1 MSIQRTKE
9 QERAQFAWERV
20 KAVSQ
25 NQKEFKSLAQSAP
38 ADIQANG
45 LAQTLAFWRAKWE
58 SHHQALYRAVS
69 DWVMKEMGL
78 PGQDLLEWIINPNTG
93 SDLYRQA
100 TAEAMAFLV
109 WVKRFA
115 EAEFK

>member
-1 MSIQRTKE
+1 MSVQRTKE
-9 QERAQFAWERV
+9 QQRARFAWERV
-20 KAVSQ
+20 KAVDR

-38 ADIQANG
+38 ADIQTNG

-58 SHHQALYRAVS
+58 SHHRALYEAVS
-69 DWVMKEMGL
+69 AWVMQEMGFSN
-78 PGQDLLEWIINPNTG
+78 QDLLEWITNPNTG
-93 SDLYRQA
+93 SDRYRQA
-100 TAEAMAFLV
+100 TAEAMAFLI